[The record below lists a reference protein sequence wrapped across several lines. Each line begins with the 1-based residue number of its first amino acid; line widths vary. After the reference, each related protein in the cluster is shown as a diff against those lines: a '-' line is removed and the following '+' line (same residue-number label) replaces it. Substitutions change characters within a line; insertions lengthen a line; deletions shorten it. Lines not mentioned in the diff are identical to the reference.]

1 MVLPT
6 SSMSRVLTHFC
17 TLVALLYGA
26 GIKPVMYGI
35 KGTIPA
41 TVNSKEGSS
50 LISEA
55 LGTT

>member
-1 MVLPT
+1 
-6 SSMSRVLTHFC
+6 
-17 TLVALLYGA
+17 
-26 GIKPVMYGI
+26 MYGM

-55 LGTT
+55 LGTTW